1 MRINQTEC
9 QRYHHIINGSILQIL
24 IHIKGYRRHHSCR
37 WLFHT
42 LALMSSRS
50 YSYLWVFKIL
60 RYFNGPHK
68 CDNIY
73 GISQDEVQITS
84 VLSVTF
90 SGPSLWRLP
99 NGFFR
104 IDIWTDSKMLKDL
117 LSLLKLKA
125 KVSWWFYLDNK
136 VKTIKSVVTYFL
148 RKLGFT
154 RNTQSW

>member
-24 IHIKGYRRHHSCR
+24 IHIKGYRRHHSYT

-42 LALMSSRS
+42 LTLMSSRS
-50 YSYLWVFKIL
+50 SFYLWVFKII

-73 GISQDEVQITS
+73 GISHYEVQITS
-84 VLSVTF
+84 VLSVIF

-104 IDIWTDSKMLKDL
+104 NDICKDSQMLKDL
-117 LSLLKLKA
+117 LSLSKLMA
-125 KVSWWFYLDNK
+125 SWCFYRDNK
-136 VKTIKSVVTYFL
+136 GSCCVFSANARVFA
-148 RKLGFT
+148 
-154 RNTQSW
+154 